1 MHVLIGSLLS
11 LSCCCEQGFLKE
23 WGVCFY
29 YKGETEPVLTKW
41 SSGLKRFLRRLNEME
56 MALITRDYRSD
67 TDPRLNTECQSFIS
81 PFGKENK
88 ELISQI
94 GQEGDKIKL

>member
-1 MHVLIGSLLS
+1 
-11 LSCCCEQGFLKE
+11 
-23 WGVCFY
+23 
-29 YKGETEPVLTKW
+29 
-41 SSGLKRFLRRLNEME
+41 ME

-67 TDPRLNTECQSFIS
+67 TDPRLNTERQSFIS